1 MIPTAETPPPN
12 DRPRALAV
20 VPARLAST
28 RLPRKMLL
36 AETGACLFVHTAEN
50 AARSGA
56 FVEVLVAADSDEVLE
71 AAQAAGLSCVSTDP
85 ECPSGTDRVFEAL
98 QSTDT
103 EYDVVVGVQGD
114 EPELNPRDLDRLVG
128 CFTDAEVEVAT
139 LAAPLLDEAAREA
152 SSVVKVILDRNSD
165 ALYFS
170 RAPLPDLSHARSDA
184 DDTLGLRHVGVYAWR
199 PSALARFRALE
210 PSPAERA
217 ENLEQLRWLESGGRM
232 RVLVTDRAPH
242 GIDTPEDYAAFVE
255 RCRTSGSDVSPDA
268 PHPQRAST

>member
-56 FVEVLVAADSDEVLE
+56 FEEVLVAADSDEVME

-98 QSTDT
+98 EGAGA
-103 EYDVVVGVQGD
+103 EYEVVVGVQGD
-114 EPELNPRDLDRLVG
+114 EPELNPEDLDKIGRAS
-128 CFTDAEVEVAT
+128 C
-139 LAAPLLDEAAREA
+139 RE
-152 SSVVKVILDRNSD
+152 
-165 ALYFS
+165 
-170 RAPLPDLSHARSDA
+170 
-184 DDTLGLRHVGVYAWR
+184 R
-199 PSALARFRALE
+199 PRPPRRMLHRRRGRGGD
-210 PSPAERA
+210 PRSPAPR
-217 ENLEQLRWLESGGRM
+217 
-232 RVLVTDRAPH
+232 
-242 GIDTPEDYAAFVE
+242 
-255 RCRTSGSDVSPDA
+255 
-268 PHPQRAST
+268 